1 MALVGT
7 LKKRRQELPAQL
19 LDMRARQ
26 VLSTTFAFT
35 KDTMICSYVP
45 KERKMVVLLS
55 TKHRQPV
62 VSEAAHQK
70 PQVILDYNRCKG
82 AVDNL
87 DKVIGTYTCR
97 RQTRRWPVTVF
108 SRILDISTWNGFLV
122 WTALNPGWEKK
133 KKYRRRLFIVTLGKE
148 LIYPHMARRTRLPQA
163 DMARKRVMEA
173 KAWAEQ
179 QPPAPQPTP
188 APQPPAVGLQPPIR
202 QTRAAAK
209 HAHAAAAAAAAA
221 VVQTRGLCRTC
232 PTAKRAKPGTS
243 CTRCKRFVCK
253 RCIQAIYCSECTI

>member
-1 MALVGT
+1 MELTEGLTGTVTTDNFFTSHELGQQLLRRGMALVGT

-87 DKVIGTYTCR
+87 DKVCLTH
-97 RQTRRWPVTVF
+97 F
-108 SRILDISTWNGFLV
+108 
-122 WTALNPGWEKK
+122 
-133 KKYRRRLFIVTLGKE
+133 
-148 LIYPHMARRTRLPQA
+148 M
-163 DMARKRVMEA
+163 
-173 KAWAEQ
+173 
-179 QPPAPQPTP
+179 
-188 APQPPAVGLQPPIR
+188 
-202 QTRAAAK
+202 
-209 HAHAAAAAAAAA
+209 
-221 VVQTRGLCRTC
+221 
-232 PTAKRAKPGTS
+232 
-243 CTRCKRFVCK
+243 
-253 RCIQAIYCSECTI
+253 